1 MHQRSV
7 AIDWRR
13 SMAHPGGRYLLYEND
28 EPGHMPVVKTDDVL
42 GGDPRLEGRRVSV
55 LHVAELVRTGYS
67 PAYVADQFALSL
79 AEVHEAMAYYYDNPD
94 EMDALRERDAEV
106 EEELR
111 DRSNAPTKP
120 A

>member
-1 MHQRSV
+1 
-7 AIDWRR
+7 
-13 SMAHPGGRYLLYEND
+13 
-28 EPGHMPVVKTDDVL
+28 MPVVKTDDVL

-55 LHVAELVRTGYS
+55 LHVAELVRAGYS
-67 PAYVADQFALSL
+67 PAYVADQLALSL

-94 EMDALRERDAEV
+94 EMDALRERDAEL